1 MQEGFHTLV
10 IGETFPWTLTPAL
23 TEDNVGPGSDDS
35 VIYTQP
41 EVPFSMPTVCPTHSR
56 PSTNICGLMD
66 WVNHLQTEW
75 IGADELPVRYV

>member
-35 VIYTQP
+35 VIYT
-41 EVPFSMPTVCPTHSR
+41 
-56 PSTNICGLMD
+56 
-66 WVNHLQTEW
+66 
-75 IGADELPVRYV
+75 